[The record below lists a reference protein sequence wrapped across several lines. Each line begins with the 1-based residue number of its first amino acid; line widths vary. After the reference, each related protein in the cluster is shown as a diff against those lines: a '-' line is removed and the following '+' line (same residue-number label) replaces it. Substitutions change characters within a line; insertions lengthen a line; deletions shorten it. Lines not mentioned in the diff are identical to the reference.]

1 MFSHSP
7 GALHPFCRQ
16 RSVALDREFAS
27 RLDDDLD
34 AGWNWQEMG
43 SFLRLQ
49 FLMILLIFQLVRT
62 ETKTKY
68 FRKAESTI

>member
-27 RLDDDLD
+27 RLDDDRD

-43 SFLRLQ
+43 SFLRFAISDDSADLS
-49 FLMILLIFQLVRT
+49 
-62 ETKTKY
+62 
-68 FRKAESTI
+68 AC

>member
-34 AGWNWQEMG
+34 AGWNLAG
-43 SFLRLQ
+43 NG
-49 FLMILLIFQLVRT
+49 LVS
-62 ETKTKY
+62 KIAISDDSVD
-68 FRKAESTI
+68 FSAC